1 VPTWPALIVDHPQT
15 AVAIAALV
23 LALASLLV
31 LAMRRGPMWRLTGR
45 IGLFL
50 ALSAVL
56 LSHGIEPYQQR
67 KPDES
72 VARQLGIL
80 FLEILWWVAL
90 ARVLVSVV
98 DAFVIFERRPNESRL
113 FQQLIAGLIYLGVA
127 LAIVGD
133 EFNVPIGALFATS
146 GAVAI
151 IAGLALQSTLADVF
165 SGIAIS
171 LGRSYRIGDW
181 IIIDSGVEG
190 RIIETN
196 WQAVHLLTASHDVA
210 IIPNSVLAKAKLV
223 NVSTPEEAQVA
234 TTLIQLEPSMSPA
247 SFVDMSLQALASC
260 NCILHE
266 PPPTVAVKSLSASA
280 IELALSYRIP
290 NRSTGDNARNEVF
303 DRVYRHVTAAG
314 LKFAQAPG
322 GAALFA
328 PVRGGGKDGSAPP
341 QSAPERMLEK
351 LPLFS
356 SLAAEHKNTLAGK
369 MRRRAFEPGELVIE
383 RGIVAQTL
391 AIVQSGALALY
402 QIRDGR
408 EHELVRL
415 GPGDY
420 FGEGGLLLG
429 EPQHGTIRAL
439 THAAIYEI
447 GADDLRP
454 ILVER
459 PGLSDALGHALAA
472 RRAMQDAD
480 DAAASN
486 QADHSARRLTDRIRQ
501 LFQVDP

>member
-1 VPTWPALIVDHPQT
+1 MPPWPALIVDHPQT

-23 LALASLLV
+23 IAAISLFVLAL
-31 LAMRRGPMWRLTGR
+31 RRGSIWRLAGR
-45 IGLFL
+45 IGLLF

-56 LSHGIEPYQQR
+56 LSHGIEPYRQR
-67 KPDES
+67 PPDEN
-72 VARQLGIL
+72 VARQFGIL
-80 FLEILWWVAL
+80 LLEILWWVGL

-127 LAIVGD
+127 LAIISE

-181 IIIDSGVEG
+181 IIIDGGVEG
-190 RIIETN
+190 RIMETN

-223 NVSTPEEAQVA
+223 NVTAPEELQVA
-234 TTLIQLEPSMSPA
+234 TTLIRLEPSMSPG

-290 NRSTGDNARNEVF
+290 NRSVGDDARNEVF
-303 DRVYRHVTAAG
+303 DRVYRHAAAAG
-314 LKFAQAPG
+314 LKFAQTPG
-322 GAALFA
+322 VAGLFA
-328 PVRGGGKDGSAPP
+328 PSRDGADAAVVKA
-341 QSAPERMLEK
+341 QSEPERMLEK
-351 LPLFS
+351 LSLFS
-356 SLAAEHKNTLAGK
+356 SLAEEHKTALAGA
-369 MRRRAFEPGELVIE
+369 MRRKAFGPGELVIS
-383 RGIVAQTL
+383 RGEVAQTL

-429 EPQHGTIRAL
+429 EPQHGSIRAL
-439 THAAIYEI
+439 THASIYEI
-447 GADDLRP
+447 SADELRP
-454 ILVER
+454 ILRER
-459 PGLSDALGHALAA
+459 PSLSDALGHALSE
-472 RRAMQDAD
+472 RRAMLAADAS
-480 DAAASN
+480 ASN
-486 QADHSARRLTDRIRQ
+486 PADHSARRLSDRIRQ
-501 LFQVDP
+501 MFQIDP

>member
-1 VPTWPALIVDHPQT
+1 VATWPALIFDHPQT
-15 AVAIAALV
+15 AITIAALA
-23 LALASLLV
+23 LALASLFV
-31 LAMRRGPMWRLTGR
+31 LTRRQGPTWRLAGR

-56 LSHGIEPYQQR
+56 FSHGIEPYRQR
-67 KPDES
+67 PPDES
-72 VARQLGIL
+72 VARQFGIL
-80 FLEILWWVAL
+80 SVEILWWVAL

-98 DAFVIFERRPNESRL
+98 DAFVTFERRPNESRL

-127 LAIVGD
+127 LAIIGD
-133 EFNVPIGALFATS
+133 DFNVPIGALFATS

-171 LGRSYRIGDW
+171 LGRSYHIGDW

-190 RIIETN
+190 RLIEAN

-234 TTLIQLEPSMSPA
+234 TTLIQLEPTMSPA
-247 SFVDMSLQALASC
+247 SFVDLSRQALASC
-260 NCILHE
+260 NYILHE

-290 NRSTGDNARNEVF
+290 HRSIGDDARNEVF
-303 DRVYRHVTAAG
+303 DRVYRHVTASG
-314 LKFAQAPG
+314 LKFARAPG
-322 GAALFA
+322 TAHLALM
-328 PVRGGGKDGSAPP
+328 PGGGESAPA

-351 LPLFS
+351 LSLFS
-356 SLAAEHKNTLAGK
+356 SLSAEHKAVLAGK
-369 MRRRAFEPGELVIE
+369 MKRRAFEPGELVIA
-383 RGIVAQTL
+383 RGMVAQTL

-408 EHELVRL
+408 ENERVRL

-429 EPQHGTIRAL
+429 EAQHGSIRAL

-447 GADDLRP
+447 CADDLGP

-459 PGLSDALGHALAA
+459 PGLADALGHALAA
-472 RRAMQDAD
+472 RHALLAADD
-480 DAAASN
+480 DAAASSRG
-486 QADHSARRLTDRIRQ
+486 DHSARRLTDRIRQ
-501 LFQVDP
+501 LFQVDS